1 MEPSLVTAL
10 VVAAALAI
18 KTAVLELRD
27 PGSARREWAF
37 LTDRVALAGGALTAV
52 VVGAAGWAYGGYG
65 GYGVVAW
72 AMLAGLLVAQVMGR
86 RAER

>member
-18 KTAVLELRD
+18 KTAVLALRD

-37 LTDRVALAGGALTAV
+37 LTDRVALAGGALTAL
-52 VVGAAGWAYGGYG
+52 VVGAAGWAHGGYG
-65 GYGVVAW
+65 LAAW
-72 AMLAGLLVAQVMGR
+72 ALLAGLLVAQVMGR

>member
-18 KTAVLELRD
+18 KTAVLALRD

-37 LTDRVALAGGALTAV
+37 LTDRGALAGGALTTL

-65 GYGVVAW
+65 VLAW

-86 RAER
+86 RPER

>member
-1 MEPSLVTAL
+1 MEPTLVTAL
-10 VVAAALAI
+10 VVAAVLVI

-37 LTDRVALAGGALTAV
+37 LTDRVALAGGALTAL
-52 VVGAAGWAYGGYG
+52 VVGGAGWAYGGYG
-65 GYGVVAW
+65 LAAW
-72 AMLAGLLVAQVMGR
+72 ALLAGLLVAQVMGR

>member
-10 VVAAALAI
+10 VVAAVLVI

-37 LTDRVALAGGALTAV
+37 LTDRVALAGGALTAL
-52 VVGAAGWAYGGYG
+52 VVGGAGWAYGGYG
-65 GYGVVAW
+65 LAAW
-72 AMLAGLLVAQVMGR
+72 ALLAGLLVAQVMGR